1 MMFYNGFNLL
11 IDIILAVIVWKVARY
26 TADRVLV
33 NDMNYI
39 YDQAQD
45 ETLAAIDA
53 GHIFKS
59 ECNGELVWSFTE
71 EYVNA

>member
-11 IDIILAVIVWKVARY
+11 IDILLAVGVWKFARY
-26 TADRVLV
+26 TADNVTV
-33 NDMNYI
+33 DEMNAV
-39 YDQAQD
+39 YDLGQD

-53 GHIFKS
+53 GHIFKT
-59 ECNGELVWSFTE
+59 ECNGELVWSFSE

>member
-11 IDIILAVIVWKVARY
+11 IDMILAVLVWKAARY

-33 NDMNYI
+33 DDMNAI

-59 ECNGELVWSFTE
+59 ECDGELLWSFTE

>member
-11 IDIILAVIVWKVARY
+11 IDILLAVGVWKFARY

-33 NDMNYI
+33 ADMNYI

>member
-11 IDIILAVIVWKVARY
+11 IDILLAVIVWKVARY

>member
-11 IDIILAVIVWKVARY
+11 IDMILAVIVWKVARY

-33 NDMNYI
+33 ADMNYI